1 VDKAFKTRQMC
12 VLAGNRVITQS
23 ILRSSIVDMQQSK

>member
-23 ILRSSIVDMQQSK
+23 TVSCVPA